1 MKYTIELTE
10 NQKKQ
15 MDLLCELAHR
25 YIGFNPKLEMIE
37 TTNVEDTKE
46 YQIGYKVGFEDGA
59 KAQNEEQYSKGSEDA
74 RQTLLNL
81 LKIPSGE
88 WGSIFDQDSYYVEAI
103 FKHYSISEIA
113 ERIEAYE
120 EKKKA
125 EEIKVGDVVKFNEKC
140 HSYEANK
147 DREYLVLHNFGK
159 LVTLLYDN
167 GDTGAADIILLDK
180 TGRHIEEVEQLL
192 SKLQAN

>member
-1 MKYTIELTE
+1 MKYTIELTDSE
-10 NQKKQ
+10 YNILTGFMNMINSEIQTYYFQ
-15 MDLLCELAHR
+15 NTELVPIKIR
-25 YIGFNPKLEMIE
+25 
-37 TTNVEDTKE
+37 TTNLEDTEE
-46 YQIGYKVGFEDGA
+46 YQIGYKMGLEDGA

-125 EEIKVGDVVKFNEKC
+125 EEVENYHILVDTLRTVTEEYSK
-140 HSYEANK
+140 EAIVSALS
-147 DREYLVLHNFGK
+147 EFGFEVDK
-159 LVTLLYDN
+159 LR
-167 GDTGAADIILLDK
+167 G
-180 TGRHIEEVEQLL
+180 EEE
-192 SKLQAN
+192 